1 LQQVNAF
8 CERTANELGL
18 RIGQQQDNELWLSQK
33 CLASKYNFPVN
44 MVSASQVND
53 QHDDRN
59 YGQEMDQTAANMAD
73 EAKG

>member
-1 LQQVNAF
+1 
-8 CERTANELGL
+8 
-18 RIGQQQDNELWLSQK
+18 
-33 CLASKYNFPVN
+33 